1 MKVKEYFPSF
11 KTALSL
17 KRIPLDILKAKVAPS
32 LPIIVT
38 LTSIPSRL
46 HKIDLTIRS
55 LLNQSTKPEKIVL
68 WLNQSLE
75 EVIPKKLSALE
86 GDIFEIRYS
95 DLNCSHR
102 KLIHSLI
109 DFPERVL
116 VTCDD
121 DQMYNRD
128 FLKSLY
134 IEHTYFPNDIVSNEC
149 REISQ
154 ALSGKL
160 LPYKEWNYSKELGV
174 SKMEFIPLGYSG
186 VLYPPSTLNT
196 EVTNSELFLE
206 LAPKADDLWFKMMS
220 LLNETKVRRPS
231 VQPSKPLLII
241 GSQKISLKKTNITD
255 DGNRVQWIAL
265 CDHYSSHLKS
275 LHIELSKVSD

>member
-1 MKVKEYFPSF
+1 MKVKEYFPSL

-17 KRIPLDILKAKVAPS
+17 KCIPLDILKAKAAPS

-75 EVIPKKLSALE
+75 KVIPKKLTSLE

-95 DLNCSHR
+95 DLYCSHR

-121 DQMYNRD
+121 DQMYNPD
-128 FLKSLY
+128 FIKSLY
-134 IEHTYFPNDIVSNEC
+134 IEHSHFPNDIVSNEC
-149 REISQ
+149 REVSQ
-154 ALSGKL
+154 DSSGKL
-160 LPYKEWNYSKELGV
+160 LPYKEWKYSKELGI
-174 SKMEFIPLGYSG
+174 SKTEFIPLGYSG
-186 VLYPPSTLNT
+186 VLYPPNALNV
-196 EVTNSELFLE
+196 EATNIELFLA

-220 LLNETKVRRPS
+220 LLNKTKVRRPA
-231 VQPSKPLLII
+231 VQPSKPILII

-255 DGNRVQWIAL
+255 DGNRVQWVAL
-265 CDHYSSHLKS
+265 CDHYSSRLRS
-275 LHIELSKVSD
+275 LNIELNEIID